1 MANYALARNATFS
14 TNLDTKRRVYLER
27 HGSDV
32 TRVNT
37 ALAKLGRV
45 HFTLVTIATMPPLV
59 HNLLLCAS
67 AAETRFSVTAES
79 KAMLYIP
86 LQRNTM

>member
-1 MANYALARNATFS
+1 MEIFRFGRGLRIIYFLGLDQISAVFHFELRDSLSGPDRRQGKISARGHLT
-14 TNLDTKRRVYLER
+14 
-27 HGSDV
+27 G
-32 TRVNT
+32 
-37 ALAKLGRV
+37 KL
-45 HFTLVTIATMPPLV
+45 FI
-59 HNLLLCAS
+59 LCAS

>member
-1 MANYALARNATFS
+1 MELK
-14 TNLDTKRRVYLER
+14 NLSRKVFKIEKCSCFIINNQLGILLYKKKQTKISGLFAYKFL
-27 HGSDV
+27 S
-32 TRVNT
+32 
-37 ALAKLGRV
+37 
-45 HFTLVTIATMPPLV
+45 F
-59 HNLLLCAS
+59 LCAS

>member
-1 MANYALARNATFS
+1 MQKLEVNAITE
-14 TNLDTKRRVYLER
+14 NDML
-27 HGSDV
+27 
-32 TRVNT
+32 
-37 ALAKLGRV
+37 KLIEEID
-45 HFTLVTIATMPPLV
+45 FENNI
-59 HNLLLCAS
+59 LCAS

>member
-1 MANYALARNATFS
+1 MRDIAR
-14 TNLDTKRRVYLER
+14 R
-27 HGSDV
+27 
-32 TRVNT
+32 
-37 ALAKLGRV
+37 
-45 HFTLVTIATMPPLV
+45 ATMLAGDRSQGVGETKPRRSQGAISPASIVMSLV
-59 HNLLLCAS
+59 ISRIACIGTYSILCAS